1 MYRWKVHTGTLMSWD
16 KVDYGG
22 FMGQRRKR
30 GFLSIKT
37 IKLSTALLFI
47 YLYIFS
53 LEKCMYILESVL
65 LFLFWYMRYMSSAD
79 PSSQWVLI
87 VI

>member
-1 MYRWKVHTGTLMSWD
+1 MSRD
-16 KVDYGG
+16 KVDYDGL
-22 FMGQRRKR
+22 MGQRRKR

-65 LFLFWYMRYMSSAD
+65 LFLF
-79 PSSQWVLI
+79 
-87 VI
+87 